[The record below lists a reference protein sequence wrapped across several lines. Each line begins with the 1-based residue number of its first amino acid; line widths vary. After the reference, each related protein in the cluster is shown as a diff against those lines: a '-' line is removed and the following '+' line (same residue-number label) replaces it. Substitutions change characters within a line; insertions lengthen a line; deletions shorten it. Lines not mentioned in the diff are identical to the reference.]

1 MALAWLHKGNHTLR
15 VFKLD
20 FKFYQ
25 KTIMRKKLFSIVIS
39 GLMLAGSVSCNK
51 ILEVEPVTSLPPN
64 VALGTKLGLQAQ
76 LNGVYAGLK
85 NGNYYG
91 RDFVAATELMAD
103 NMKRVDPATQ
113 SGRGSG
119 YDVNSPNYHVNIWAN
134 GFKTINDANIV
145 ISYVDG
151 VADATEA
158 EKASMKA
165 QALFLRAV
173 VYFDLAKSY
182 GYNPG
187 HQVANFALGVPVL
200 TTPVDDV
207 TKITYPERNTVQ
219 ECFEQVERD
228 LLESITQFGIT
239 GVNASAGEP
248 YRGTRGAAQA
258 LLSRLYLYWG
268 SAKLPDAV
276 TQATAAIASGIAV
289 FQPTASY
296 VSMWTLAAKPESFF
310 EVRFATFA
318 EAISTPD
325 NNSIQAWYQQQRTAT
340 GGNLGWGDVVIA
352 DNFMTQLEA
361 GDIRAGV
368 IIPYTRANGQLVNQ
382 TNKFQGTNGSF
393 GWSDVPVIRISEMY
407 LNRAEAY
414 AYQGA
419 AFEAQAQADL
429 NMIRNRAGL
438 PSITPTGQ
446 ALIDAILKERRIE
459 LAFEGQRFF
468 DLTRLGKDIP
478 KETVSP
484 ILFTDYRILPPL
496 PVADLQVNKNLI
508 PNPGY

>member
-1 MALAWLHKGNHTLR
+1 M
-15 VFKLD
+15 
-20 FKFYQ
+20 
-25 KTIMRKKLFSIVIS
+25 IMKKNLIIIFIA
-39 GLMLAGSVSCNK
+39 GLMMTGTVSCDK
-51 ILEVEPVTSLPPN
+51 ILDVKPVTSLDPN
-64 VALGTKLGLQAQ
+64 TALNSKLGIQAQ

-85 NGNYYG
+85 NGSYYG
-91 RDFVAATELMAD
+91 RDFVAAVELLAD

-119 YDVNSPNYHVNIWAN
+119 YDVNQPNYHINIWATA
-134 GFKTINDANIV
+134 FKIINEANIV
-145 ISYVDG
+145 ISYADKVT
-151 VADATEA
+151 DATDA
-158 EKASMKA
+158 EKASIKG
-165 QALFLRAV
+165 QALFLRAL

-182 GYNPG
+182 GYNPNYMVG
-187 HQVANFALGVPVL
+187 NFAWGVPLL
-200 TTPVDDV
+200 TDPVDDF
-207 TKITYPERNTVQ
+207 TKVTYPERATVQ
-219 ECFEQVERD
+219 ACFEQIEKD
-228 LLESITQFGIT
+228 LLESINQFNVT
-239 GVNASAGEP
+239 GVNGAAGEP
-248 YRGTRGAAQA
+248 YKGTRGAAQA

-268 SAKLPDAV
+268 NEKLPDAV
-276 TQATAAIASGIAV
+276 AQATAAIGSGIAV

-296 VSMWTLAAKPESFF
+296 VSMWTLATKPESFF

-325 NNSIQAWYQQQRTAT
+325 NNSIQAWYQQQKTAT

-361 GDIRAGV
+361 GDVRAQV
-368 IIPYTRANGQLVNQ
+368 ILPYVRANGQQVNQ

-419 AFEAQAQADL
+419 AFESQAQDDL

-438 PSITPTGQ
+438 VSIYPTGQ

-459 LAFEGQRFF
+459 LAFEGQRWF

-478 KETVSP
+478 KETVAP
-484 ILFTDYRILPPL
+484 IPFTDYRILPPL

-508 PNPGY
+508 PNQGY